1 MSNDKSTLGRAENR
15 LASTTKEADEGKK
28 VEFLGRMKEILE
40 AEDVTPDSCLAG
52 WTTWDS
58 MAVVMVLALLDE
70 LCGKELTGEAV
81 MDCEKVGDLMALG
94 GLS

>member
-1 MSNDKSTLGRAENR
+1 MEKHDGAERRADMLHKMLSE
-15 LASTTKEADEGKK
+15 DEKAK
-28 VEFLGRMKEILE
+28 AEFLRRMKEILE

-58 MAVVMVLALLDE
+58 MAVVMVLALIDE

-81 MDCEKVGDLMALG
+81 VECEKVSDLMALG
-94 GLS
+94 GLL

>member
-1 MSNDKSTLGRAENR
+1 MSKDKP
-15 LASTTKEADEGKK
+15 EAAQE
-28 VEFLGRMKEILE
+28 EFLRRMKEILE

-81 MDCEKVGDLMALG
+81 VGCEKVSDLMALG
-94 GLS
+94 GLL